1 MLYSA
6 LVAAALSLSVTQA
19 PVEEAIAHVTANN
32 DEWPGDHDHWAVL
45 IAGSSGYGNYRHQA
59 DVCHAYQIAVKA
71 GIKPEQIITL
81 AADDVANSPENPY
94 PGQLFNKPTPA
105 GTPGTDVYAGC
116 VIDYS
121 GDDVTPENFVA
132 VLTGDD
138 TTGKK
143 VLKSTSKSRVF
154 VNFVDHGGVDII
166 GFPRT
171 VMHAT
176 DLVAALQK
184 MSDTSMYKELVF
196 YLEACESGSMFQTL
210 PDSIKIF
217 ATTAANAK
225 ESSWGTYCPPDDM
238 VNGKSLRTC
247 LGDLYSVKWMEDSD
261 SNLAAGETLAD
272 QFARVKQETNKSHVQ
287 QFGDLT
293 FAASEPT
300 SNFQGN
306 TDTTNSTRVSAL
318 IDAKKLN
325 TAGQT
330 TSLPSADAEL
340 ASAYARFMATGSK
353 TAAAELIAGVNDRL
367 KADERFDKLAHAVM
381 GRTFSR
387 AIPDDLT
394 SYNKCHYAAHK
405 AYIAKCGE
413 FTTGALKHS
422 ATLMEMC
429 VSTHGKPEPII
440 SAIVHECA

>member
-1 MLYSA
+1 M
-6 LVAAALSLSVTQA
+6 
-19 PVEEAIAHVTANN
+19 
-32 DEWPGDHDHWAVL
+32 D
-45 IAGSSGYGNYRHQA
+45 
-59 DVCHAYQIAVKA
+59 
-71 GIKPEQIITL
+71 
-81 AADDVANSPENPY
+81 
-94 PGQLFNKPTPA
+94 
-105 GTPGTDVYAGC
+105 
-116 VIDYS
+116 
-121 GDDVTPENFVA
+121 
-132 VLTGDD
+132 
-138 TTGKK
+138 
-143 VLKSTSKSRVF
+143 
-154 VNFVDHGGVDII
+154 GGPD
-166 GFPRT
+166 RT
-171 VMHAT
+171 
-176 DLVAALQK
+176 
-184 MSDTSMYKELVF
+184 
-196 YLEACESGSMFQTL
+196 
-210 PDSIKIF
+210 
-217 ATTAANAK
+217 
-225 ESSWGTYCPPDDM
+225 
-238 VNGKSLRTC
+238 RR
-247 LGDLYSVKWMEDSD
+247 
-261 SNLAAGETLAD
+261 GETLSE
-272 QFARVKQETNKSHVQ
+272 QFTRVKQETNKSHVQ

-413 FTTGALKHS
+413 FTTGSLKHS

-429 VSTHGKPEPII
+429 VSTHGKEEPIVA
-440 SAIVHECA
+440 AINECASCGRAGRIDCTSPVVGTHGHQNTRGGQRRCIGRVLARRHRPRHATCACGV